1 MIKFRN
7 TEIGKMPG
15 EDFKA
20 LLIKM
25 TTDFKEDTNKLNL
38 IQTQKQRSETSWGG
52 SSKLR
57 EKVSN
62 TDKKV
67 TTWEKG
73 SQEDVIFEKQKQKYW
88 QRLKIT
94 VLKGKPY
101 QWTQPGRR
109 KKVETCRQG

>member
-15 EDFKA
+15 EDFKG

-25 TTDFKEDTNKLNL
+25 TADFKEDTTKLNL

-101 QWTQPGRR
+101 QWT
-109 KKVETCRQG
+109 